1 MFLLIGLLQPY
12 YKANLTA
19 MSSYTFTYPAKE
31 GIEDVVVTGTFDNWS
46 QSLPMI
52 KRGKQW
58 EIEVPLSPKD
68 GKIEFKF
75 ILNNGEWVISD
86 EYWTVVDDSGN
97 VNNYIELNR
106 ETNSWDGNKG
116 GKTTKTTKTEGVN
129 SAYISES
136 GGLSAKIQSKETDNN
151 ASATVMPSTEGIQ
164 STPLGEPGIV
174 VPDTKDPSVNAAFT
188 EVSNVDAKAL
198 NAEMK
203 AKEKSKSQSQ
213 SKSKSQ
219 NSDPEKVKYVKK
231 VKKSTSPSPRS
242 PTEETPS
249 TGTAKKQGLFSR
261 MKNKLK

>member
-1 MFLLIGLLQPY
+1 
-12 YKANLTA
+12 

-129 SAYISES
+129 SAYIPES
-136 GGLSAKIQSKETDNN
+136 GGLSAKIQSKETDNNASAKIQSKETDNN

-219 NSDPEKVKYVKK
+219 SQNSDPEKVKYVKK